1 MEASFSTAAANKA
14 QYPRNNR
21 KWIVFSGR
29 SNVGKSSLIN
39 SLLAK
44 KNLARTSSTPGRT
57 QTINFY
63 AVGDQWTFVDLPGYG
78 FARAPL
84 RIREKWGAMIEE
96 FLQATGAVKLAMLV
110 VDSRHRPT
118 KQDQLMGDYLR
129 EHHVPFEV
137 VATKIDKI
145 SRNHRA
151 RNLKVVQEALDV
163 PRVVPYSA
171 TKGDGKREL
180 WKIIREV

>member
-1 MEASFSTAAANKA
+1 
-14 QYPRNNR
+14 
-21 KWIVFSGR
+21 
-29 SNVGKSSLIN
+29 
-39 SLLAK
+39 
-44 KNLARTSSTPGRT
+44 
-57 QTINFY
+57 
-63 AVGDQWTFVDLPGYG
+63 
-78 FARAPL
+78 
-84 RIREKWGAMIEE
+84 MIEE